1 MKNILILFLLLITQN
16 VFSEDINR
24 NENAK
29 KYQLKFKV
37 TSFEGNLDG
46 IGFIEGETVKPLLV
60 YDGIVSN
67 EILYTGNSKIRF
79 VKIPKN
85 ETEKNPKEIILDKIR
100 QLEEKLKNI
109 SIKYNSLNDD
119 LSKILDRINA
129 EDRKPNSTEQIF
141 VQDITSSINDLQ
153 SQMSTISSQIDF
165 ESQKIIEENR
175 MQLKKDNLSKKE
187 SKFEEIKSKKSS
199 YNEIAS
205 FEIQSKDES
214 YIFVLN
220 QTNTQLFLIPI
231 KDSEDVFPFGTYQFL
246 NFCKEKIE
254 LSQNDKK
261 YVIPQKSSFL
271 FNSQPNAGPDVNA
284 KLRFFSE
291 EISNFSLNINL
302 MYDQNSRNLIF
313 LIPSDSENSG
323 FKFKVFHE
331 RKIQKTRK
339 DIDGTKNLDG

>member
-1 MKNILILFLLLITQN
+1 MKIILILFLLLITQN

-46 IGFIEGETVKPLLV
+46 VGFIEGETVKPLLV

-67 EILYTGNSKIRF
+67 EILYTGDSKIRF

-85 ETEKNPKEIILDKIR
+85 ATDKNPKEIIWDKIR

-109 SIKYNSLNDD
+109 SIKYNSLNDE
-119 LSKILDRINA
+119 LSKLLDRINA
-129 EDRKPNSTEQIF
+129 ADRKPNLTEQIF
-141 VQDITSSINDLQ
+141 IQDSTNSINDLQ
-153 SQMSTISSQIDF
+153 GQVSTIANQIDL
-165 ESQKIIEENR
+165 ENQKIIEETKI
-175 MQLKKDNLSKKE
+175 QLKSDNVSNNSSSKVN
-187 SKFEEIKSKKSS
+187 EIKNKKSS

-205 FEIQSKDES
+205 FEIQSKNES
-214 YIFVLN
+214 YIFVLH

-271 FNSQPNAGPDVNA
+271 FNSQPNTGPDVHA
-284 KLRFFSE
+284 KLRLFSE
-291 EISNFSLNINL
+291 EISNFSLKINL

-331 RKIQKTRK
+331 RKIQKTLK
-339 DIDGTKNLDG
+339 K